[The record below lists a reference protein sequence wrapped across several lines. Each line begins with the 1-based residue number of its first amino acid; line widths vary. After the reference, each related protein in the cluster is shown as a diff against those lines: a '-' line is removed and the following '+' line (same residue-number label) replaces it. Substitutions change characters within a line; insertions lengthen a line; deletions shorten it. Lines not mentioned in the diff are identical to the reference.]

1 MNAKSE
7 IIFDSYTDFTHLYPE
22 FITIFSGNR
31 AFELSPDSDEYAGKS
46 YFFKV
51 ILREEGS
58 NAIGNQYTFQVS
70 VEASGDSSTNTN
82 NGGNNQAPI
91 NPDDEGGNGNENN
104 GGSDSSSGTE
114 DSSTEPTDQ
123 QSGNGSNKNL
133 VKQTGRSRTGL
144 VVATDTFE

>member
-7 IIFDSYTDFTHLYPE
+7 IIFDSYTDFDHLYPE

-58 NAIGNQYTFQVS
+58 KAIGNQYTFQVS
-70 VEASGDSSTNTN
+70 VEASGDSSTNNN

-91 NPDDEGGNGNENN
+91 NPDDEGG
-104 GGSDSSSGTE
+104 SDSSTE
-114 DSSTEPTDQ
+114 LDDSSTEPTDQ
-123 QSGNGSNKNL
+123 QGGSGNNQNF

>member
-7 IIFDSYTDFTHLYPE
+7 IIFDSYTDFTDLYPE

-31 AFELSPDSDEYAGKS
+31 SFELSPDSDEYAGKS

-58 NAIGNQYTFQVS
+58 NAIGNQYTFQVT
-70 VEASGDSSTNTN
+70 VDALGDSSTNNN
-82 NGGNNQAPI
+82 NGGNNQIPPI
-91 NPDDEGGNGNENN
+91 NPDDEGGTGNENN
-104 GGSDSSSGTE
+104 GGSGSSTDLD

-123 QSGNGSNKNL
+123 QGGSGNNKNV
-133 VKQTGRSRTGL
+133 VKQTGRSRTG
-144 VVATDTFE
+144 